1 MMAVLV
7 LSDLVDVVAR
17 LIVEAK
23 DYGLAVWSGS
33 RNIGVSSSPLPSCS
47 SQAWFL
53 DSKSF
58 EHRNYY
64 ERQAR
69 LRRGCGVAAL
79 RCGGAATVC
88 RAASQ
93 HKDWQHCHCSSAAC
107 ARYCHNGAHIWRK
120 VKASALLQQYYVMMV
135 VRTRNTTF
143 LLAFSRNSCTC
154 NPRWMM

>member
-17 LIVEAK
+17 LILEAK

-69 LRRGCGVAAL
+69 LRRGCGMAAL
-79 RCGGAATVC
+79 HCGGAATVW

-93 HKDWQHCHCSSAAC
+93 HKDW
-107 ARYCHNGAHIWRK
+107 
-120 VKASALLQQYYVMMV
+120 
-135 VRTRNTTF
+135 
-143 LLAFSRNSCTC
+143 
-154 NPRWMM
+154 